1 MRGSGVETNPFSA
14 CSGSAPLMHEPCPY
28 ATSIALGLS
37 GRSVAESLMLSLTAV
52 PGPEANLVAW
62 TNAQGATNIQILVL
76 VVVKASF

>member
-1 MRGSGVETNPFSA
+1 
-14 CSGSAPLMHEPCPY
+14 MHEPCPY